1 MAPTRRSTRA
11 KSIDKVVAGPS
22 PSTRATR
29 ARPATKTGSPAAKP
43 RTKQP
48 RKTTSKAQAIPEVEE
63 TEEEEEEE
71 EQEKVQEKQKPKAKS
86 TRRSVAKAQ
95 TVPRAEEEEEEE
107 KEVISQEEIE
117 EVVAAATRRSNRAAS
132 VASLQTPT
140 KSKAA
145 RGRVAKKVAPAR
157 KIRGAVVEEEEVV
170 PEVTHTK
177 TSRGRKPHIETTN
190 SPVTT
195 STEILDAVVVRSR
208 SKRQDAKKLKNLIEE
223 PVVAEGSADA
233 SATPSWAK
241 KRGGKKAKI
250 VEDEAADS
258 NLDQRTGAEIE
269 LAKVDDVEDTSIKD
283 TEPEPVVAKGRGRK
297 KGMKAPQGEAVVEE
311 LKTTIEVVK
320 SEPALK
326 GRGSRKGKKAEA
338 VPEEP
343 EVIAEEIA
351 VGVAEPEPVSKGK
364 SNRGK
369 KADAVPEATVIED
382 TTIEVTKP
390 EPAPKGRGGKKG
402 RKVDA
407 VSKEPQV
414 IVEVAQPEPVLK
426 GRVGRRGGRV
436 DPVTEE
442 PEDIIEEAAI
452 VADTEAPKGRS
463 KRGKKVDAV
472 PENPEVVIEDA
483 TIEAAEPEPAP
494 KGRGSRR
501 GNKIDAV
508 LETAVD
514 PEPVVAKGKGRGKG
528 KKVVDEIEAVAEEP
542 ESVVEEP
549 RPVPAKGTGR
559 RKGNKVDAVVAEP
572 EPVAEDTEP
581 EPVVAKRKGGR
592 RAAKAVEGTEAA
604 VEALEITTEDSKTEV
619 PEPEP
624 LLPKGRGRN
633 RGKQA
638 VQVEITDTNVN
649 QTAVDAGTEIE
660 KADAVAEATSQEP
673 QIVGD
678 TQIVVTE
685 ELTVKSKV
693 RRGKKVV
700 SAKKGTRGGRKVMAE
715 LPDVEMSDTDVQ
727 TQKTEVD
734 VEMEPIATTTTT
746 TTSPNVKDSG
756 VFLENEFMVGGP
768 SVDKSEHITEGFNVT
783 AVEES
788 AVAAE
793 AETEVVVLE
802 LNVVSE
808 AEPILTVQSEVTVE
822 VDTEVTAIQPVVVG
836 PSTGQTRAITDE
848 TETEVGVSE
857 PSNLLAKSP
866 GSSRKKTPRGKE
878 TTQAIVPV
886 EQDVEMGE
894 PSVGGEK
901 YGPSIELELA
911 LEKSST
917 DIEMPVSDGIEPK
930 EAIRAPKPRKKAKRP
945 STAVKK
951 ERQAKFMAKKV
962 RGSSSGGFE
971 ALDTSSDIFFD
982 GIPSE
987 TIEKKEIKE
996 AEGEEVMAGRE
1007 FVEDE
1012 EGEPD
1017 LPQPFSSPVTK
1028 PTIILSPRRASP
1040 DPDLDPIKTPVPSSP
1055 IDHRMSHPL
1064 NSSPLRQNGPDP
1076 VVLASPRMVT
1086 TPSNSPSKKR
1096 STPNTRTPINRL
1108 PGSGISFGRN
1118 LEDSRDVRSI
1128 STPARGRNSSVASS
1142 PIMMPPAT
1150 PNVVAGDARS
1160 PTKQTPT
1167 KESEV
1172 VGDMLDRVDGPSM
1185 LIGITNINSS
1195 PVKNSTPIR
1204 TGSGI
1209 EKSSPVGRLNF
1220 GGSDISQSSP
1230 LVGRLQINDPSLLLS
1245 SPLAVPSKTF
1255 SPTKAQQNSPTRS
1268 SPLKHS
1274 PLGKPNYSLNF
1285 VVCHN
1290 LTLRY
1295 DSNGFHW
1302 VLWG

>member
-11 KSIDKVVAGPS
+11 KSTDKGVAGPS
-22 PSTRATR
+22 PSTRAAR
-29 ARPATKTGSPAAKP
+29 ARPGTKTDSPAVKP

-48 RKTTSKAQAIPEVEE
+48 RKTTSKAQTVLEVEE
-63 TEEEEEEE
+63 KEEEEEEE
-71 EQEKVQEKQKPKAKS
+71 NVQEKQKPKAKS
-86 TRRSVAKAQ
+86 TRRGVAKAQ
-95 TVPRAEEEEEEE
+95 TVSRAGAEEEEE

-117 EVVAAATRRSNRAAS
+117 DVVAATTRRSNRAAS

-145 RGRVAKKVAPAR
+145 RGRVSKKVAPAR
-157 KIRGAVVEEEEVV
+157 KIRGAVVEEEVA
-170 PEVTHTK
+170 PEETHTK
-177 TSRGRKPHIETTN
+177 TSRGRKPLIETTN
-190 SPVTT
+190 SPVPTT

-223 PVVAEGSADA
+223 PVVAEGSVDT

-241 KRGGKKAKI
+241 KRGGKKAKV

-258 NLDQRTGAEIE
+258 NLDQHTEAEME
-269 LAKVDDVEDTSIKD
+269 LAKLNDVEDTRIQD
-283 TEPEPVVAKGRGRK
+283 TEPEPVVVKGRGRK
-297 KGMKAPQGEAVVEE
+297 KGMKVPQGEAVVEE
-311 LKTTIEVVK
+311 LETTIEVVK
-320 SEPALK
+320 PEPAPK
-326 GRGSRKGKKAEA
+326 GRGSRRGKKAEA

-343 EVIAEEIA
+343 AEEIA
-351 VGVAEPEPVSKGK
+351 VGVAEPELVPRGK
-364 SNRGK
+364 SKRGK
-369 KADAVPEATVIED
+369 KADTVPEETVIED
-382 TTIEVTKP
+382 TTIEVAKP

-402 RKVDA
+402 KKVDA
-407 VSKEPQV
+407 VSEEPEV

-426 GRVGRRGGRV
+426 GRVGRRGKQI

-442 PEDIIEEAAI
+442 PEDIIEETDI
-452 VADTEAPKGRS
+452 VAETEPAPKGRS

-472 PENPEVVIEDA
+472 PDTVPEDPGVVNDDT
-483 TIEAAEPEPAP
+483 TIKIAKPEPAP

-508 LETAVD
+508 LENAAVD
-514 PEPVVAKGKGRGKG
+514 PEPVVAKGKVWGKG
-528 KKVVDEIEAVAEEP
+528 KKVVEEIEAVAEEP

-549 RPVPAKGTGR
+549 RPVPVKGAGR
-559 RKGNKVDAVVAEP
+559 KKGKKVDTVVAEP

-604 VEALEITTEDSKTEV
+604 VEVLKVTVEDTKIEV
-619 PEPEP
+619 AEPEP

-649 QTAVDAGTEIE
+649 RAVVAGTEIE
-660 KADAVAEATSQEP
+660 KADSVVDDIEATSQEP

-678 TQIVVTE
+678 TRIMATE
-685 ELTVKSKV
+685 EPAVKSKV

-700 SAKKGTRGGRKVMAE
+700 QAKKGTRGGRKVVAE

-727 TQKTEVD
+727 TQETEVD
-734 VEMEPIATTTTT
+734 VEMEPITATTTGP
-746 TTSPNVKDSG
+746 SVKDSG
-756 VFLENEFMVGGP
+756 VFLESESMVGGP
-768 SVDKSEHITEGFNVT
+768 SVDKPEHITEGSNVT
-783 AVEES
+783 AAEEL

-793 AETEVVVLE
+793 TEIGIVVPG

-808 AEPILTVQSEVTVE
+808 GEPIFTMQSEVTAE
-822 VDTEVTAIQPVVVG
+822 VDTEITAIQPVVVG
-836 PSTGQTRAITDE
+836 SSTGQIRAIAVE
-848 TETEVGVSE
+848 TEAGVAE
-857 PSNLLAKSP
+857 PSNILAKSP

-878 TTQAIVPV
+878 TTQIIVPV

-901 YGPSIELELA
+901 YGPNIELEPA

-917 DIEMPVSDGIEPK
+917 DIGMPVSDIGIELK
-930 EAIRAPKPRKKAKRP
+930 EAVRAPKPRKKAKKP
-945 STAVKK
+945 TTAIRR
-951 ERQAKFMAKKV
+951 ERQAKSVAKKI
-962 RGSSSGGFE
+962 RGSSGGFE

-987 TIEKKEIKE
+987 NIEKEEVKG
-996 AEGEEVMAGRE
+996 AEGEEVMAERE
-1007 FVEDE
+1007 LVEEAEDE

-1017 LPQPFSSPVTK
+1017 LPQPFSSPVAK

-1064 NSSPLRQNGPDP
+1064 KSSPLRQNGPDP

-1108 PGSGISFGRN
+1108 PGSGIPFGRS

-1167 KESEV
+1167 KESI
-1172 VGDMLDRVDGPSM
+1172 GDILDRVDEPSM
-1185 LIGITNINSS
+1185 LMNSITNINSS

-1209 EKSSPVGRLNF
+1209 ERSSPVGRLNF

-1255 SPTKAQQNSPTRS
+1255 SPTKTQQNSPTRS

-1285 VVCHN
+1285 VCYN
-1290 LTLRY
+1290 LTLCY
-1295 DSNGFHW
+1295 DSNGFYW
-1302 VLWG
+1302 IFWG

>member
-11 KSIDKVVAGPS
+11 KSTDKVVAGPS

-48 RKTTSKAQAIPEVEE
+48 RKTASKAQAVLEAER
-63 TEEEEEEE
+63 TEEEE

-86 TRRSVAKAQ
+86 TRRGVAKAQ

-107 KEVISQEEIE
+107 EEKKEVISQEEIE
-117 EVVAAATRRSNRAAS
+117 DVVAAATRRSNRAAS

-157 KIRGAVVEEEEVV
+157 KTRGAVVEEEEEEVV

-195 STEILDAVVVRSR
+195 STEILDAVVVKSR

-223 PVVAEGSADA
+223 PVVAEGSVDV

-241 KRGGKKAKI
+241 KRGGKKAKV

-258 NLDQRTGAEIE
+258 NLDQHTGAEME

-297 KGMKAPQGEAVVEE
+297 KGMKAPQGEAVVGGLE
-311 LKTTIEVVK
+311 TTIEVVE

-326 GRGSRKGKKAEA
+326 GRGSRKGRKAEA
-338 VPEEP
+338 VPEES
-343 EVIAEEIA
+343 EAIAEEIS

-364 SNRGK
+364 SKRGK
-369 KADAVPEATVIED
+369 KADAVSEEAVVGD

-390 EPAPKGRGGKKG
+390 EPAPKGRGGRKG

-414 IVEVAQPEPVLK
+414 IEVAQPEPVLK
-426 GRVGRRGGRV
+426 GRVGKRGKQV

-442 PEDIIEEAAI
+442 FEDIIEEAAI
-452 VADTEAPKGRS
+452 VTETEAPKGRS
-463 KRGKKVDAV
+463 KRGKKADAV
-472 PENPEVVIEDA
+472 PEETAIEDT
-483 TIEAAEPEPAP
+483 TIEITKPEPAP

-528 KKVVDEIEAVAEEP
+528 KKVAEEIEAVAEEP

-549 RPVPAKGTGR
+549 RPVPVEGTGR

-572 EPVAEDTEP
+572 EPEPVTGDTEP
-581 EPVVAKRKGGR
+581 ESVVAKRKGGK

-604 VEALEITTEDSKTEV
+604 VEALKITVEDAKTEV
-619 PEPEP
+619 PETEP

-660 KADAVAEATSQEP
+660 KADAVVEATFQEP

-678 TQIVVTE
+678 TQIMVTE
-685 ELTVKSKV
+685 EPAVKSKV

-700 SAKKGTRGGRKVMAE
+700 SAKKGTRGGRKVVAE

-727 TQKTEVD
+727 TQETEVD
-734 VEMEPIATTTTT
+734 VEVEPIATTTTATT

-768 SVDKSEHITEGFNVT
+768 SFDKPEHITEGSNVT
-783 AVEES
+783 AVEEL
-788 AVAAE
+788 AVVAE
-793 AETEVVVLE
+793 VETEVVVPE

-822 VDTEVTAIQPVVVG
+822 VDTEVTAIPAIQPVVVG
-836 PSTGQTRAITDE
+836 SSAGQIRAIADE
-848 TETEVGVSE
+848 IEVGVPE

-878 TTQAIVPV
+878 TTQVIVSV

-901 YGPSIELELA
+901 YGPIVELEPA
-911 LEKSST
+911 LEKSSA
-917 DIEMPVSDGIEPK
+917 DIEMPVSDVGIELK
-930 EAIRAPKPRKKAKRP
+930 EAVRAPKPRKKVKRP
-945 STAVKK
+945 STAIKK
-951 ERQAKFMAKKV
+951 ERQAKFVAKKV

-987 TIEKKEIKE
+987 NIEKKEIKE
-996 AEGEEVMAGRE
+996 AEGEEVMTGRE
-1007 FVEDE
+1007 LVEDE

-1108 PGSGISFGRN
+1108 PGSGIPFGRN

-1128 STPARGRNSSVASS
+1128 TTPARGRNSSVASS

-1172 VGDMLDRVDGPSM
+1172 VGDMLDRVDEPSM
-1185 LIGITNINSS
+1185 LIGSITNINSS

-1204 TGSGI
+1204 TGFGI

-1230 LVGRLQINDPSLLLS
+1230 LVGRLQINDPSLLLT

-1274 PLGKPNYSLNF
+1274 PLGKPNLII
-1285 VVCHN
+1285 
-1290 LTLRY
+1290 R
-1295 DSNGFHW
+1295 
-1302 VLWG
+1302 

>member
-11 KSIDKVVAGPS
+11 KSTDKVVAGPS

-29 ARPATKTGSPAAKP
+29 ARPATKTGSPAAKS

-48 RKTTSKAQAIPEVEE
+48 RKTASKAQAILEAKE

-86 TRRSVAKAQ
+86 TRRGVAKAQ

-117 EVVAAATRRSNRAAS
+117 GVVAAATRRSNRAAS

-157 KIRGAVVEEEEVV
+157 KTRGAVVEEEEEVV

-195 STEILDAVVVRSR
+195 STEILDAVVVKSR

-223 PVVAEGSADA
+223 PAVAEDSVDA

-241 KRGGKKAKI
+241 KRGGKKAK
-250 VEDEAADS
+250 VVGDEAADS
-258 NLDQRTGAEIE
+258 NLDQHTGAEME

-297 KGMKAPQGEAVVEE
+297 KGMKAPEGEAVVEE
-311 LKTTIEVVK
+311 LETTIEVVK

-338 VPEEP
+338 IPEES
-343 EVIAEEIA
+343 EAIAEEIA

-364 SNRGK
+364 SKRDR
-369 KADAVPEATVIED
+369 KAGAVPEGTIIED
-382 TTIEVTKP
+382 TTIEDTKP

-426 GRVGRRGGRV
+426 GRVGRRGKQV

-452 VADTEAPKGRS
+452 VAETEAPKGRS
-463 KRGKKVDAV
+463 KRGKKADAV
-472 PENPEVVIEDA
+472 PEETVTEDT
-483 TIEAAEPEPAP
+483 TIEVTKPEPAP

-508 LETAVD
+508 IETAVD
-514 PEPVVAKGKGRGKG
+514 LEPVVAKGKGRGKG
-528 KKVVDEIEAVAEEP
+528 KKVVEEIEAIAEEP

-572 EPVAEDTEP
+572 EPEPVAEDTEP
-581 EPVVAKRKGGR
+581 ESVVAKRKGGK

-604 VEALEITTEDSKTEV
+604 VEALKITVEDVKTEV
-619 PEPEP
+619 SEAEP

-638 VQVEITDTNVN
+638 VQVEITDTSVN

-660 KADAVAEATSQEP
+660 KADAVVEATFQEP
-673 QIVGD
+673 QIIGD
-678 TQIVVTE
+678 TQIMVTE
-685 ELTVKSKV
+685 EPAVKSKV
-693 RRGKKVV
+693 RGGKKVV
-700 SAKKGTRGGRKVMAE
+700 SAKKGTRGGRRVVAE

-727 TQKTEVD
+727 TQETEVD
-734 VEMEPIATTTTT
+734 VEMEPIAAATAT

-768 SVDKSEHITEGFNVT
+768 SFDKPEHITEGTNVT

-788 AVAAE
+788 AVVAE
-793 AETEVVVLE
+793 VETEVVGPE

-808 AEPILTVQSEVTVE
+808 AEPILTVQSEVTVK

-836 PSTGQTRAITDE
+836 SSTGQIREIADE
-848 TETEVGVSE
+848 IEVGVPE

-878 TTQAIVPV
+878 TTQVIVSV

-901 YGPSIELELA
+901 YGPNIELESA

-917 DIEMPVSDGIEPK
+917 DIEMPVSDVGVEPK
-930 EAIRAPKPRKKAKRP
+930 EAVRAPKPRKKAKRP
-945 STAVKK
+945 STAIKK
-951 ERQAKFMAKKV
+951 ERQAKFVARKV

-987 TIEKKEIKE
+987 NIEKKEVKE
-996 AEGEEVMAGRE
+996 AEGEEVMTGRE
-1007 FVEDE
+1007 LVEDE

-1108 PGSGISFGRN
+1108 PGSGIPFGRN

-1128 STPARGRNSSVASS
+1128 TTPARGRNSSVASS

-1172 VGDMLDRVDGPSM
+1172 VGDMLDRVDEPSM
-1185 LIGITNINSS
+1185 LIGSITNINSS

-1204 TGSGI
+1204 TGYGI
-1209 EKSSPVGRLNF
+1209 KKSSPVGRLNF

-1230 LVGRLQINDPSLLLS
+1230 LVGRLQISDPSLLLS

-1274 PLGKPNYSLNF
+1274 PLGKPNLII
-1285 VVCHN
+1285 
-1290 LTLRY
+1290 R
-1295 DSNGFHW
+1295 
-1302 VLWG
+1302 